1 MISGYY
7 KSTFLGVCRIS
18 RVNQKHRKIQ
28 GKGLFQLCSLAQ
40 SQVLLCTLISLFC
53 SLTGAQGQ
61 EVEFTP
67 YEAQVSVGQAAV
79 HAIPSQN
86 GYVTELLARGALV
99 EVYRHD
105 PGGWCAIRPTP
116 ESFSLVAASAVDY
129 RPGDSTGIVKVDGA
143 KAWVGTRISH
153 TGQPLWQVKLREG
166 EMVEVLATKEIP
178 TGADGGAEKWLVISP
193 PAGEFRWINI
203 KSLSREATPARAD
216 VTFVRPPNPE
226 EIEKREA
233 EKKAER
239 TRFAENSERQSA
251 FAEGDRNLV
260 AKSDSP
266 TPELATNE
274 NRVAALP
281 SESLLK
287 EQSSPVQPNAAQ
299 PNAVQDKD
307 APIGTGT
314 WETRSSRGNK
324 NRNNASSS
332 GMNSNRN
339 GTLSTSRGDAGANTK
354 ENKAN
359 VTAEQFSE
367 IYYQA
372 ELAIA
377 DVLLKDPD
385 AAGLMRLRQ
394 LSNQLKETAQ
404 TVEQRVATD
413 RVDQKIAKLED
424 NYVKMAT
431 LRANSKD
438 TRVASSV
445 LVPKRDSTP
454 RNPAEVLR
462 DTLGYTAPADHSQVK
477 YTSQG
482 TLNRLQ
488 NVNTGAKEDY
498 VIQNKN
504 GGIVAVVVGTPGF
517 NLERYLNKEVAI
529 VGQETKNKKNNLPV
543 IVAERLVEVD
553 KVR

>member
-1 MISGYY
+1 MISGYS
-7 KSTFLGVCRIS
+7 KSTFFGAYHLS
-18 RVNQKHRKIQ
+18 RVNQKHRKNQ
-28 GKGLFQLCSLAQ
+28 GKGLFRLCSLAQ
-40 SQVLLCTLISLFC
+40 SQVLLCTLFSLF
-53 SLTGAQGQ
+53 SAVGGALGQ

-266 TPELATNE
+266 TPELASNE

-281 SESLLK
+281 GESLLK
-287 EQSSPVQPNAAQ
+287 EQASPVQSTL
-299 PNAVQDKD
+299 VQDKD

-324 NRNNASSS
+324 NRNTATSS

-339 GTLSTSRGDAGANTK
+339 GTLASSRNESGSNAK

-413 RVDQKIAKLED
+413 RVDQKIAKLEE

-445 LVPKRDSTP
+445 LVPKRDTTP

-462 DTLGYTAPADHSQVK
+462 DTLGYAAPADHSQVK

-553 KVR
+553 KIR